1 MSYFS
6 YSSCIAALENMLEY
20 KEKINTEIKKNINE
34 KEISNIILDYYD
46 IQSEYCYISGGK
58 KSKK

>member
-1 MSYFS
+1 
-6 YSSCIAALENMLEY
+6 MLEY
-20 KEKINTEIKKNINE
+20 KEKINTEIQKNINE

-46 IQSEYCYISGGK
+46 IQTEYSHISRGK